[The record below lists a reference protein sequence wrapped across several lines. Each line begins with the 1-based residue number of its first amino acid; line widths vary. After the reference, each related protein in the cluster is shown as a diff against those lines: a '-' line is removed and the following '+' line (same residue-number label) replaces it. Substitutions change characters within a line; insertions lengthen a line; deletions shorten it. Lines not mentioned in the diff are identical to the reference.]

1 MIRTLA
7 FALAL
12 SVSGAASAA
21 PLKAVASITI
31 IADMV
36 HEVGGDLV
44 EVSSIV
50 GPNGDAHSYEAK
62 PRDSKTLNEA
72 EIVFINGLG
81 LDPWI
86 ERLTTSSGFKGP
98 LAVVTKGIKT
108 HQFDEDGKHVTDP
121 HAWQDLSNGQ
131 IYVTNIAKALCE
143 VDAADCPTFNANA
156 SAYNAKLAVLD
167 AELKTKF
174 SAVPEPNRQV
184 VTTHDAFGYFA
195 IAYGV
200 RFLAPEGF
208 ATEAEP
214 SAAAIAKLVR
224 QIKHDNIKA
233 LFFENMSDNRVIE
246 AIAAETGV
254 HAGPPLY
261 ADALSKPDEPG
272 ATYLQMFKYDSQ
284 TLLAA
289 MTTNT
294 AGN

>member
-1 MIRTLA
+1 MIKTLA
-7 FALAL
+7 LALAL
-12 SVSGAASAA
+12 SLSTAASAK
-21 PLKAVASITI
+21 PIKAVASITI

-44 EVSSIV
+44 EVQSIV

-62 PRDSKTLNEA
+62 PQDSKTLNKA
-72 EIVFINGLG
+72 QIVFINGLG

-86 ERLTTSSGFKGP
+86 EKLTTASGFKGP
-98 LAVVTKGIKT
+98 LAVVTEGIKT
-108 HQFDEDGKHVTDP
+108 HQFDEDGKQVVDP

-131 IYVTNIAKALCE
+131 IYVTNIAKALCD
-143 VDAADCPTFNANA
+143 VDSADCVTFNANA
-156 SAYNAKLAVLD
+156 KTYKAKLAALD
-167 AELKTKF
+167 TELKAKF
-174 SAVPEPNRQV
+174 AAVPAASKQV

-200 RFLAPEGF
+200 SFLAPEGF

-214 SAAAIAKLVR
+214 SAAAVAKLIR
-224 QIKHDNIKA
+224 QIKQDKIKA

-261 ADALSKPDEPG
+261 ADALSKPDEAG
-272 ATYLQMFKYDSQ
+272 NTYLAMFKYNSQ

-289 MTTNT
+289 MTANT

>member
-1 MIRTLA
+1 MIKTLA
-7 FALAL
+7 FVLAL
-12 SVSGAASAA
+12 SVSASASAA
-21 PLKAVASITI
+21 PLKAVTSITI

-44 EVSSIV
+44 QVQSIV

-62 PRDSKTLNEA
+62 PQDSKTLNEA
-72 EIVFINGLG
+72 QIVFVNGLG

-86 ERLTTSSGFKGP
+86 EKLTTLSGFKGP

-108 HQFDEDGKHVTDP
+108 HRFDEDGKQVVDP

-156 SAYNAKLAVLD
+156 TAYNTKLAALD
-167 AELKTKF
+167 SDLKVKF
-174 SAVPEPNRQV
+174 AAVPEANRQV

-195 IAYGV
+195 IAYGL

-208 ATEAEP
+208 ATEGEP
-214 SAAAIAKLVR
+214 SAAAIAKLVV
-224 QIKHDNIKA
+224 QIKRDNIKA

-272 ATYLQMFKYDSQ
+272 TTYLQMFKYNTN
-284 TLLAA
+284 TLLKAL
-289 MTTNT
+289 
-294 AGN
+294 AGK

>member
-7 FALAL
+7 FVVALGM
-12 SVSGAASAA
+12 SSMASAA

-44 EVSSIV
+44 EVQSIV

-62 PRDSKTLNEA
+62 PQDSKTLNEA
-72 EIVFINGLG
+72 QIVFINGLG

-86 ERLTTSSGFKGP
+86 EKLTTSSGFKGP
-98 LAVVTKGIKT
+98 LVVVTNGIRT
-108 HQFDEDGKHVTDP
+108 HQFDEDGKQVVDP

-131 IYVTNIAKALCE
+131 IYVANIANALCK
-143 VDAADCPTFNANA
+143 VDAGNCKSFQANA
-156 SAYNAKLAVLD
+156 TAYSAKLAELD
-167 AELKTKF
+167 ADIKSRFAALP
-174 SAVPEPNRQV
+174 AANRQV
-184 VTTHDAFGYFA
+184 ITTHDAFGYFA
-195 IAYGV
+195 KAYGL

-214 SAAAIAKLVR
+214 SAAAIAKLVG

-254 HAGPPLY
+254 RAGPPLY
-261 ADALSKPDEPG
+261 ADALSNPDEPG
-272 ATYLQMFKYDSQ
+272 ATYLAMFKYNTD
-284 TLLAA
+284 TLLKAL
-289 MTTNT
+289 
-294 AGN
+294 AGK

>member
-1 MIRTLA
+1 
-7 FALAL
+7 
-12 SVSGAASAA
+12 
-21 PLKAVASITI
+21 
-31 IADMV
+31 
-36 HEVGGDLV
+36 
-44 EVSSIV
+44 
-50 GPNGDAHSYEAK
+50 
-62 PRDSKTLNEA
+62 
-72 EIVFINGLG
+72 
-81 LDPWI
+81 
-86 ERLTTSSGFKGP
+86 
-98 LAVVTKGIKT
+98 
-108 HQFDEDGKHVTDP
+108 GKQVTDP

-131 IYVTNIAKALCE
+131 IYVANIAKALCV
-143 VDAADCPTFNANA
+143 VDSNDCATFNANA
-156 SAYNAKLAVLD
+156 TAYKAKLAALD
-167 AELKTKF
+167 ADIKTKF
-174 SAVPEPNRQV
+174 AAIPEARKQV

-224 QIKHDNIKA
+224 QIQHDKITA

-254 HAGPPLY
+254 RAGPPLY

-272 ATYLQMFKYDSQ
+272 NTYLAMFKYNSQ

-289 MTTNT
+289 MTANT

>member
-1 MIRTLA
+1 MIKTLA
-7 FALAL
+7 FALAI
-12 SVSGAASAA
+12 SASSAASAA
-21 PLKAVASITI
+21 PIKAVASITI

-36 HEVGGDLV
+36 HEVGGNLV
-44 EVSSIV
+44 GVQSIV
-50 GPNGDAHSYEAK
+50 GPNGDAHSYEAR
-62 PRDSKTLNEA
+62 PQDSKTLNEA
-72 EIVFINGLG
+72 QIVFINGLG

-86 ERLTTSSGFKGP
+86 EKLTTLSGFKGP
-98 LAVVTKGIKT
+98 LAVATEGIKT
-108 HQFDEDGKHVTDP
+108 HQFDEDGKQVTDP

-156 SAYNAKLAVLD
+156 SAYNAKLAALD

-184 VTTHDAFGYFA
+184 VTTHDAFGYFS

-224 QIKHDNIKA
+224 QIKHDSIKA

-254 HAGPPLY
+254 HTGPPLY

-272 ATYLQMFKYDSQ
+272 ATYLQMFKYNSQ

-289 MTTNT
+289 MTANT

>member
-21 PLKAVASITI
+21 PIKAVASITI

-44 EVSSIV
+44 EVQSIV
-50 GPNGDAHSYEAK
+50 GPNGDAHSYEAR
-62 PRDSKTLNEA
+62 PQDSKTLNA
-72 EIVFINGLG
+72 SQIVFINGLG

-86 ERLTTSSGFKGP
+86 EKLTTSSGFKGP
-98 LAVVTKGIKT
+98 LVVVTKRIKT
-108 HQFDEDGKHVTDP
+108 HQFDEDGKQVTDP

-156 SAYNAKLAVLD
+156 SAYNAKLAAID
-167 AELKTKF
+167 AELITKF

-184 VTTHDAFGYFA
+184 VTTHDAFGYFS

-272 ATYLQMFKYDSQ
+272 ATYLQMFKYNSQ

-289 MTTNT
+289 MTANT

>member
-1 MIRTLA
+1 MIKTLA
-7 FALAL
+7 FVLAL
-12 SVSGAASAA
+12 SVSASASAA
-21 PLKAVASITI
+21 PIKAVTSITI

-44 EVSSIV
+44 QVQSIV

-62 PRDSKTLNEA
+62 PQDSKTLNEA
-72 EIVFINGLG
+72 QIVFVNGLG

-86 ERLTTSSGFKGP
+86 EKLTTSSGFKGP

-108 HQFDEDGKHVTDP
+108 HRFDEDGKQVVDP

-143 VDAADCPTFNANA
+143 VDAADCPTFNTNA
-156 SAYNAKLAVLD
+156 SAYNAKLAAMD
-167 AELKTKF
+167 AELKVKF
-174 SAVPEPNRQV
+174 AAVPEANRQV

-195 IAYGV
+195 KAYGL

-208 ATEAEP
+208 ATEGEP
-214 SAAAIAKLVR
+214 SAAAIAKLVV
-224 QIKHDNIKA
+224 QIKRDNIKA

-272 ATYLQMFKYDSQ
+272 NTYLAMFKYNTD
-284 TLLAA
+284 TLLKAL
-289 MTTNT
+289 
-294 AGN
+294 AGK

>member
-1 MIRTLA
+1 MIKTLA
-7 FALAL
+7 FVLAL
-12 SVSGAASAA
+12 SVSASASAA
-21 PLKAVASITI
+21 PIKAVTSITI

-44 EVSSIV
+44 QVQSIV

-62 PRDSKTLNEA
+62 PQDSKTLNEA
-72 EIVFINGLG
+72 QIVFVNGLG

-86 ERLTTSSGFKGP
+86 EKLTTSSGFKGP

-108 HQFDEDGKHVTDP
+108 HRFDEDGKQVVDP

-143 VDAADCPTFNANA
+143 VDAADCPTFNTNA
-156 SAYNAKLAVLD
+156 SAYNAKLAALD
-167 AELKTKF
+167 AELKVKF
-174 SAVPEPNRQV
+174 AAVPEANRQV

-195 IAYGV
+195 KVYGL

-208 ATEAEP
+208 ATEGEP
-214 SAAAIAKLVR
+214 SAAAIAKLVV
-224 QIKHDNIKA
+224 QIKRDNIKA

-254 HAGPPLY
+254 RAGPPLY

-272 ATYLQMFKYDSQ
+272 TTYLQMFKYNTD
-284 TLLAA
+284 TLLKAL
-289 MTTNT
+289 
-294 AGN
+294 AGK